1 MQQLGAGHE
10 RTIDMRHAT
19 VHMPHAT
26 CQLSAAPSPC
36 SGPLLVSGPSS
47 VGVRALKP
55 YTPRA
60 PPARGRTSS
69 CDSLMAYRHA
79 CRDMVPVGCARRC
92 RTRLRCTPIQ
102 ICDRW
107 TGAAAHR
114 PTMLFSRWSRR
125 EEDCLKHTHAHNRAS
140 LAQHE
145 LLLSGAMDEVRP
157 AFCSP
162 KLYSRASCFQVV
174 VTVARPLLCASMV
187 MRCAFLR
194 VTVRTTDTIVSIT

>member
-1 MQQLGAGHE
+1 MGKCNSLARATSEQS
-10 RTIDMRHAT
+10 TCDMPLST
-19 VHMPHAT
+19 CHMPHASS
-26 CQLSAAPSPC
+26 QLRPPHVLVLC
-36 SGPLLVSGPSS
+36 WCPGPHLLVSGPSS
-47 VGVRALKP
+47 PTHRALLQ
-55 YTPRA
+55 R
-60 PPARGRTSS
+60 SS